1 VRGGSLAVGDECV
14 DDRLTCVW
22 CGVLGRVQ
30 RKKLLKELEDRLATT
45 EAKAEQYEAKSL
57 QAAKTVSLLLQVPH
71 LLNACGLLCVAR
83 HAMGHLKEGAE
94 ACEVDERVWCH
105 VVDGR
110 VWCDVVDGRV

>member
-1 VRGGSLAVGDECV
+1 MGDECV